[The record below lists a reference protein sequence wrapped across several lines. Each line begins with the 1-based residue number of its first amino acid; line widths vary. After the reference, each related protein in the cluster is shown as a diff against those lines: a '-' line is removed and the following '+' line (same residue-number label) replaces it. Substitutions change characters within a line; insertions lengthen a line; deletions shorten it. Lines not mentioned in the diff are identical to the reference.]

1 MKTRGQIA
9 QKFKQAQYRH
19 LKREIERLLK
29 RTAPNCKNN
38 RTLSLKIGPV
48 GVCSL
53 DCDVCDARFEDRA
66 PECED
71 WDPRHEKDAIKASLK
86 EFFQTR
92 KVPEI
97 AIRFPDVAALLWVLA
112 DDEEDPQAGPLI
124 PQGVSVT
131 LSGVQVWVDS
141 EEEVRQ
147 VSQAV
152 VDLAQKYA
160 AEREPGD
167 AAAEKDKEIEHLLSR
182 VRVLEDEVVTAL
194 PEKTTWWRR
203 WLPWG

>member
-19 LKREIERLLK
+19 IKREIGRLLK

-66 PECED
+66 PECEE
-71 WDPRHEKDAIKASLK
+71 WDPRHEKGEIKASLK

-97 AIRFPDVAALLWVLA
+97 AVRFPDVAALLWVLA
-112 DDEEDPQAGPLI
+112 DDEEDPQAGPLL
-124 PQGVSVT
+124 PQGVSLT
-131 LSGVQVWVDS
+131 LGGAEVWVDS
-141 EEEVRQ
+141 EEEVTQ

-152 VDLAQKYA
+152 VSLAKKYA
-160 AEREPGD
+160 ADMPSESD
-167 AAAEKDKEIEHLLSR
+167 SKEKDEEIDYLRSR
-182 VRVLEDEVVTAL
+182 VRVLEQDAVAEL
-194 PEKTTWWRR
+194 PEKMTWWRR